1 YGRMPLT
8 EGQGEPVLVDELLA
22 DPHMSARV
30 RRTLGRLGRTERGIC
45 ADTTAAPKN
54 PPITGV
60 PSGPPMFFDR
70 LLNHSRAFLAGG
82 DVGGSGLQGTLDT
95 CTALDQK
102 APQSRCGRLLGD
114 VGVGALQSGFLHQ
127 STRVHDFGETLCE
140 LAGPLLPGRSQMHEV
155 LLHVGAVQLCFA
167 GLCETVQDVPE
178 L

>member
-82 DVGGSGLQGTLDT
+82 DVGGAGLQGTLDT
-95 CTALDQK
+95 GTALDQK
-102 APQSRCGRLLGD
+102 APQSRCGGSLGD
-114 VGVGALQSGFLHQ
+114 ARVSARQGGTPPQSAQ
-127 STRVHDFGETLCE
+127 S
-140 LAGPLLPGRSQMHEV
+140 
-155 LLHVGAVQLCFA
+155 
-167 GLCETVQDVPE
+167 
-178 L
+178 